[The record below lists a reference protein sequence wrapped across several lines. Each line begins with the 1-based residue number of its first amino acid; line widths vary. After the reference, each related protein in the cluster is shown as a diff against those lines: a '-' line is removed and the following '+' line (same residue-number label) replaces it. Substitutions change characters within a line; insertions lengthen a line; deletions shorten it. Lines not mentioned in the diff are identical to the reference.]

1 MSIIE
6 IRHRHRHTNG
16 ILFSGEYPSL
26 RDAVVA
32 AVAARANLADAYL
45 AGAYLAGANL
55 TGANLAGAYLAG
67 AYLAGAYLTRANL
80 TGAYL
85 ADAYLAG
92 AYLTGANLTGAIW
105 RNGIVLTRRPLQ
117 LHGLDYPVTLLD
129 QHMEVGCELHLLTEW
144 AGFDNARIARMDG
157 TRARRFWGK
166 HGAALLALASSDGR
180 GIADAPA
187 GEQAA

>member
-45 AGAYLAGANL
+45 AGAYLA
-55 TGANLAGAYLAG
+55 
-67 AYLAGAYLTRANL
+67 
-80 TGAYL
+80 
-85 ADAYLAG
+85 
-92 AYLTGANLTGAIW
+92 GANLTGAIW